1 MAKPE
6 NTPETPQ
13 GPAVSAENVPEVE
26 SVPEA
31 YSTPK
36 TGAESFTVDAVLV
49 DELTAKLD
57 TATGE
62 LEQLRASVTELE
74 ARAVTA
80 ETALER
86 ERAARKHGLPD
97 ELVRFLRGTTPDE
110 LDAEAAT
117 LSKYAARSGSG
128 LGTGGLDPT
137 DGGLSNVGALVQ
149 RTIQQTRNH

>member
-1 MAKPE
+1 MAQ
-6 NTPETPQ
+6 TETPQ
-13 GPAVSAENVPEVE
+13 VPAVEPANASEVE
-26 SVPEA
+26 SVTDA
-31 YSTPK
+31 GSTPE
-36 TGAESFTVDAVLV
+36 TGAESFSADTALV

-62 LEQLRASVTELE
+62 LEQLRASATGLE
-74 ARAVTA
+74 ARALAA

-97 ELVRFLRGTTPDE
+97 DLVGFLRGTTADE

-117 LSKYAARSGSG
+117 LSKYAARSDSS

-137 DGGLSNVGALVQ
+137 GDGLPNIGALVE
-149 RTIQQTRNH
+149 RTIQQGRTR

>member
-1 MAKPE
+1 MAKSE

-13 GPAVSAENVPEVE
+13 GTAVSTEGVPEVE

-31 YSTPK
+31 DSTPQ
-36 TGAESFTVDAVLV
+36 TGTESFTADAALV

-62 LEQLRASVTELE
+62 LEALRASVTELE

-97 ELVRFLRGTTPDE
+97 ELVGFLRGTTAEE

-117 LSKYAARSGSG
+117 LAKYSARSTTG

-149 RTIQQTRNH
+149 RTIQRTRTR